1 LGPSSTAMS
10 PPWRHEV
17 RRAPG
22 TARTEDEG
30 GRRLPRGAV
39 PPAVSRPCRH
49 PGCLVLFAQFGVLPG
64 ATHDSEGR
72 DTGAGAGG
80 EQGGRG
86 ARRVGGGLVTPS
98 VRRAPAG
105 VPFTGGTRASGA
117 LQPGRCRAPH
127 VGRRAP
133 HHGGVRVC
141 PSAPTCA
148 TSRSSPTSTTARP

>member
-1 LGPSSTAMS
+1 TAMS

-39 PPAVSRPCRH
+39 PPAVSRPCGRPRCVGRVAARGVLAVWLRAASRPCRH

-127 VGRRAP
+127 VGRR
-133 HHGGVRVC
+133 
-141 PSAPTCA
+141 
-148 TSRSSPTSTTARP
+148 